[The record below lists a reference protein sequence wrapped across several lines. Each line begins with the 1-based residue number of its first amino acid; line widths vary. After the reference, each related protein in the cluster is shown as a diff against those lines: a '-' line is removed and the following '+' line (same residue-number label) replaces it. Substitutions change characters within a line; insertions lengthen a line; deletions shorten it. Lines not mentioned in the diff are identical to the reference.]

1 MTIQYIGGPR
11 GLRGQ
16 EGPRGRKGPEGPKG
30 NPGPIGPRGP
40 TDYDELTNAPTALS
54 AFSNDVGYV
63 SSTDGTIDG
72 GEITFDGT
80 V

>member
-16 EGPRGRKGPEGPKG
+16 EGPRGPKGPKG
-30 NPGPIGPRGP
+30 DRGLIGPPGSTDTP
-40 TDYDELTNAPTALS
+40 TTLS

-80 V
+80 E